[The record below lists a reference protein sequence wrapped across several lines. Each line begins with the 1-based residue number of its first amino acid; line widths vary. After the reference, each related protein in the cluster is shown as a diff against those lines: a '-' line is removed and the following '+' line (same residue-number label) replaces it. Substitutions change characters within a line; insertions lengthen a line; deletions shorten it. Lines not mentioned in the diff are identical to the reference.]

1 MSNFVNGIRMGQGML
16 RFLSAVLL
24 VLACGPVSAQSQDHR
39 VRNIVLVH
47 GAWADGS
54 GWKDVY
60 DILVKDGFHVS
71 IVQEPETSFKEDV
84 AATKRVLAQQDG
96 PCILVAHSYGG
107 AVITEAGTDPSVAGL
122 VYVAAHM
129 PDAGENEADDGKRF
143 PSDLSKSTA
152 IKKTADGF
160 TYLDPAQFHEY
171 FAADL
176 SAEQA
181 AFMAQSQVLNAADN
195 FKAVIT
201 TAAWRKKPSWMLVA
215 GADRTI
221 NPDLERWYA
230 TRAGSHKAEVSG
242 ASHSVYVS
250 RPKEVAA
257 LIKEAASQARERSVK
272 KIGRRA
278 IGKQSVNLMGGLQNI
293 DRSIICGTTATIGRR
308 DEGEPDAGPL
318 PFPQE
323 SLRSGGRHD
332 ASQKEK

>member
-1 MSNFVNGIRMGQGML
+1 MKIR
-16 RFLSAVLL
+16 RFSQSLCIVLLLLSCGALSAQNEK
-24 VLACGPVSAQSQDHR
+24 GR

-54 GWKDVY
+54 GWKGVY
-60 DILVKDGFHVS
+60 DILARDGYKVS

-84 AATKRVLAQQDG
+84 AATKRILALQDG

-107 AVITEAGTDPSVAGL
+107 AVITEAGTDAAVAGL
-122 VYVAAHM
+122 VYIAAHM

-143 PSDLSKSTA
+143 SSDLSKSNA

-176 SAEQA
+176 PADQA
-181 AFMAQSQVLNAADN
+181 AFMARSQVLNFADN

-201 TAAWRKKPSWMLVA
+201 TAAWRSKPSWMLVA
-215 GADRTI
+215 TKDRAI

-230 TRAGSHKAEVSG
+230 ERAKSHKVEVAG
-242 ASHSVYVS
+242 ASHAVYVS

-257 LIKEAASQARERSVK
+257 LIEEAATHAQ
-272 KIGRRA
+272 
-278 IGKQSVNLMGGLQNI
+278 
-293 DRSIICGTTATIGRR
+293 
-308 DEGEPDAGPL
+308 
-318 PFPQE
+318 
-323 SLRSGGRHD
+323 
-332 ASQKEK
+332 

>member
-1 MSNFVNGIRMGQGML
+1 MKIGRRTSLSLCIAIL
-16 RFLSAVLL
+16 LLACCTLSAQNEQ
-24 VLACGPVSAQSQDHR
+24 PR

-54 GWKDVY
+54 GWKGVY
-60 DILVKDGFHVS
+60 DILVKDGYNVS

-84 AATKRVLAQQDG
+84 AATKRILAQQDG

-107 AVITEAGTDPSVAGL
+107 AVITEAGTDPSVVGL
-122 VYVAAHM
+122 VYIAAHM

-176 SAEQA
+176 PVAQA
-181 AFMAQSQVLNAADN
+181 AFMARSQVLNAADN

-201 TAAWRKKPSWMLVA
+201 TAAWRSKPSWMLVA
-215 GADRTI
+215 TKDRTI

-230 TRAGSHKAEVSG
+230 ERAKSHKVEVSG

-250 RPKEVAA
+250 HPRDVADV
-257 LIKEAASQARERSVK
+257 IESAARTVSK
-272 KIGRRA
+272 
-278 IGKQSVNLMGGLQNI
+278 
-293 DRSIICGTTATIGRR
+293 
-308 DEGEPDAGPL
+308 
-318 PFPQE
+318 
-323 SLRSGGRHD
+323 
-332 ASQKEK
+332 

>member
-1 MSNFVNGIRMGQGML
+1 MIDSMKAMRIVRGIF
-16 RFLSAVLL
+16 RFLCMVLL
-24 VLACGPVSAQSQDHR
+24 LLACGALSAQSQKLR

-54 GWKDVY
+54 GWKGVY
-60 DILVKDGFHVS
+60 DILVKDGYNVS

-84 AATKRVLAQQDG
+84 AATKRTLALQDG

-107 AVITEAGTDPSVAGL
+107 AVITEAGTNPSVVGL
-122 VYVAAHM
+122 VYIAAHM

-143 PSDLSKSTA
+143 LSDLSKSGA

-181 AFMAQSQVLNAADN
+181 AFMARSQVLNLADS
-195 FKAVIT
+195 FKAMIT
-201 TAAWRKKPSWMLVA
+201 TAAWRSKPSWMLVA
-215 GADRTI
+215 AADRTI

-230 TRAGSHKAEVSG
+230 TRANSHKVEVAG
-242 ASHSVYVS
+242 ASHAVYVS

-257 LIKEAASQARERSVK
+257 LIEEAASHAR
-272 KIGRRA
+272 
-278 IGKQSVNLMGGLQNI
+278 
-293 DRSIICGTTATIGRR
+293 
-308 DEGEPDAGPL
+308 
-318 PFPQE
+318 
-323 SLRSGGRHD
+323 
-332 ASQKEK
+332 

>member
-1 MSNFVNGIRMGQGML
+1 MKIR
-16 RFLSAVLL
+16 RFSQALCIVLL
-24 VLACGPVSAQSQDHR
+24 LLSCCTLSAQSEKGR

-54 GWKDVY
+54 GWKGVH
-60 DILVKDGFHVS
+60 DILVKDGYKVS

-84 AATKRVLAQQDG
+84 AATNRILALQDG

-107 AVITEAGTDPSVAGL
+107 AVITEAGTDSSVVGL

-129 PDAGENEADDGKRF
+129 RDAGESEADNGKRF
-143 PSDLSKSTA
+143 PSDLSTSTA

-181 AFMAQSQVLNAADN
+181 AFMARSQVFNAADN

-201 TAAWRKKPSWMLVA
+201 TAAWRSKPSWMLVA
-215 GADRTI
+215 TKDRAI

-230 TRAGSHKAEVSG
+230 ERAKSHKVEVEG

-257 LIKEAASQARERSVK
+257 VIEEAASHAR
-272 KIGRRA
+272 
-278 IGKQSVNLMGGLQNI
+278 
-293 DRSIICGTTATIGRR
+293 
-308 DEGEPDAGPL
+308 
-318 PFPQE
+318 
-323 SLRSGGRHD
+323 
-332 ASQKEK
+332 